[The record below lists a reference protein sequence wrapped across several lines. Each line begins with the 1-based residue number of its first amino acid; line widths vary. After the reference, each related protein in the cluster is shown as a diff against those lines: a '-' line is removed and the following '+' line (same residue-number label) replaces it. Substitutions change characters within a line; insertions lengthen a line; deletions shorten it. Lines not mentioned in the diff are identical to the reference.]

1 MNKPALTAVT
11 SVQALPRSSLA
22 PAPRVQLHIGSLA
35 LPGYTAREGARLA
48 GAFEQELGRLLAQQ
62 ASQLAL
68 QQSMEADLLRIPRF
82 RRSAAE
88 SPERT
93 GQRLA
98 RALIHGLP
106 R

>member
-1 MNKPALTAVT
+1 MNKPVSVATL
-11 SVQALPRSSLA
+11 VQAVPRSGAA
-22 PAPRVQLHIGSLA
+22 PTPRLQLHIGSLA
-35 LPGYTAREGARLA
+35 LPGYTARDGARLA

-68 QQSMEADLLRIPRF
+68 QPSMEADLLRIPRF

-98 RALIHGLP
+98 RALIQGLP

>member
-1 MNKPALTAVT
+1 MNKPVSAAT
-11 SVQALPRSSLA
+11 SVQAVPRSGAA

-35 LPGYTAREGARLA
+35 LPGYTARDGARLA

-68 QQSMEADLLRIPRF
+68 QPSMEADLLRIARF

-98 RALIHGLP
+98 RALIQGLP

>member
-1 MNKPALTAVT
+1 MNKPLAA
-11 SVQALPRSSLA
+11 SPSIQALPRRSA
-22 PAPRVQLHIGSLA
+22 EPAPNVQLHIGSLA

-48 GAFEQELGRLLAQQ
+48 GAFEQELGRLLALQ
-62 ASQLAL
+62 APLLAL

-98 RALIHGLP
+98 RALIQGLP